1 LLPVLVAPAPLLPG
15 EAPPRPHLPRPS
27 AVFLPTFAL
36 RICAAS
42 CVSPHHSFRHC
53 HIFPPHVIAHHEVA
67 VENCANMCDMRLTV
81 QFCAL
86 HSRFGDASP
95 APFPSTPWPRQ
106 PEGAHTTVLRRVNR
120 AYEDSSSAPCYSS
133 LSLADRRAPC
143 MQSLDAPDT
152 AILLSSDRILELFH
166 SSIWPQ
172 YRHPT
177 APAINCTQ
185 QFAHPAEL
193 SSKTGASRRHTYY
206 ASR

>member
-1 LLPVLVAPAPLLPG
+1 VVGWLLPVLVAPAPLLPC

-86 HSRFGDASP
+86 HSRFGDAPP

-106 PEGAHTTVLRRVNR
+106 SEGARTCFAESIVHLKTHHQHPVTRVWPIAERHACSRLTHLIRPSFSRLTGFWSFFIRQSGPNTDIPPCR
-120 AYEDSSSAPCYSS
+120 QSIVRSSSRTLPS
-133 LSLADRRAPC
+133 
-143 MQSLDAPDT
+143 
-152 AILLSSDRILELFH
+152 
-166 SSIWPQ
+166 
-172 YRHPT
+172 
-177 APAINCTQ
+177 
-185 QFAHPAEL
+185 
-193 SSKTGASRRHTYY
+193 
-206 ASR
+206 